1 MGRSDV
7 LLVFNG
13 INGATGRYDIEPTP
27 VDAFARIALG
37 TAPHSASERAHF
49 EELKRRRQRDTQT
62 HYAPKEGVDPK
73 KLDESGWGVIFA
85 YGSDPAIYE
94 ALSPLL
100 KLRKEQAG
108 ERYMEY
114 VGPKAYRGA
123 TADSPGESKQDFL
136 QRNGAGPGPVDPQV
150 VPYYLLIVGDPDSI
164 PFRFQ
169 YQLDVQ
175 YAVGRIHFETVAE
188 YAAYAQ
194 TVVAAETGGL
204 ALAKRAAIFGVA
216 NEGDAATQMSHDELA
231 QPLAEWTAK
240 QSGWKVD
247 AFVKGD
253 ATKARLAQVLQ
264 DAPAFVFTASHGMC
278 YPNGDARQLAQQGAL
293 LCQDWPGPSYQ
304 GAVPDSFFFAGADVA
319 DDARIFGTIT
329 MHFACFGAGTPRL
342 SDYSDGPPPAIAP
355 RSFLGRLP
363 QRLLAHPRGGAL
375 AAIGH
380 VERAW
385 GWSFHWDRAGSQTE
399 VFKSTMKRL
408 MEGHPVGSAV
418 EYFNGRYAELSSDL
432 SVMLEDVKF
441 GATVDPYLAT
451 GMWTANNDAR
461 SYAVV
466 GDPAVR
472 LMLAEDSKP
481 ARRPVLEVKTMSA
494 QGAQPPV
501 PTPPVV
507 GAVNPLMADYGV
519 LDSVRGAAASLQDA
533 AQRIGSWL
541 ADSFQTVTS
550 VRVSTFVSDNIAD
563 VKFENGTFTGAKLR
577 AMTVASLDGNTA
589 VCVPEQDGKVDD
601 TLWKIHS
608 DMVDK
613 ALENRVE
620 LLKTAALAIAN
631 LVPGVKSL

>member
-1 MGRSDV
+1 MGRSDA

-13 INGATGRYDIEPTP
+13 INGATGRYDIEPMP
-27 VDAFARIALG
+27 VDAFTRMALG
-37 TAPHSASERAHF
+37 TAPRSASERAHV

-62 HYAPKEGVDPK
+62 HYAPMEGVDPK
-73 KLDESGWGVIFA
+73 KLSEAGWGVIFA
-85 YGSDPAIYE
+85 YGADPAIQE
-94 ALSPLL
+94 ALGPLL
-100 KLRKEQAG
+100 KLRKQQAG
-108 ERYMEY
+108 ERYREY

-123 TADSPGESKQDFL
+123 TADTPAESKQDFL

-169 YQLDVQ
+169 YQVDVQ
-175 YAVGRIHFETVAE
+175 YAVGRIHFETTAE

-194 TVVAAETGGL
+194 SVVAAETGGL

-216 NEGDAATQMSHDELA
+216 NEGDAATQLSHDELA
-231 QPLAEWTAK
+231 APLAEWTAK
-240 QSGWKVD
+240 QAGWEVD
-247 AFVKGD
+247 TFVTGD
-253 ATKARLAQVLQ
+253 ATKARLTSLMQ
-264 DAPAFVFTASHGMC
+264 DAPAFLFTASHGMC
-278 YPNGDARQLAQQGAL
+278 YPNGDARQLGQQGAL

-304 GAVPDSFFFAGADVA
+304 GALPDSFFFSGADVG
-319 DDARIFGTIT
+319 DDARVFGSIT

-355 RSFLGRLP
+355 RSFIGRLP
-363 QRLLAHPRGGAL
+363 QRLLTHPRGGAL
-375 AAIGH
+375 ATIGH

-441 GATVDPYLAT
+441 GATLDPYLAA

-472 LMLAEDSKP
+472 LMLAEESRP
-481 ARRPVLEVKTMSA
+481 ANRPVPEVKTMSA
-494 QGAQPPV
+494 QGSQPPMPV
-501 PTPPVV
+501 QPTIGTVT
-507 GAVNPLMADYGV
+507 PLMADYGV

-550 VRVSTFVSDNIAD
+550 VKVSTFVSDNISD

-577 AMTVASLDGNTA
+577 AMTVASLDGNTV